1 MCVVLCAGNFRVEAF
16 SCASEKR
23 VTPVNASRGVYLVRS
38 KVEIDE
44 CFHRPRKKIDT
55 IDSCAKKTIYETG
68 QRIY

>member
-55 IDSCAKKTIYETG
+55 
-68 QRIY
+68 R